1 MGKTKLVF
9 WREFSSRVRKK
20 SFVLVTLLAPL
31 LLAGVFMVPAYL
43 ASLPGKDRIIT
54 VLDESL
60 LLKLDKGNQEVR
72 FRYLPPHKYDLA
84 KAKKYFNQSDDYAL
98 LYIPASS
105 GGDPDFL
112 ARNIQMFRYGDISL
126 SVQQYLT
133 RKIETYLRREKLK
146 AEGVDPAIVAQTK
159 TNVTLKTINLKN
171 DTTGSNITVIK
182 MAVGYIAGLL
192 IFLFVQIYG
201 VQVARNV
208 VEEKSSRI
216 IEIIISSVK
225 PSSFLMGKILGTAAV
240 ALLQFFIWVL
250 LGGLIIS
257 LASSFLLQ
265 AQIDPAQVATNTPL
279 SETQKQVFETLR
291 NLQNINFS
299 LIIPVFA
306 FYFLG
311 GYLLYASLFAA
322 VGSAADTDT
331 DTQQFIGPITIPIL
345 LSLVVLMYSLDNP
358 DSSLTFWTS
367 LIPFT
372 SPVVM
377 MARLPF
383 GVPGWELLLSM
394 AILTL
399 SFLLMVRLSAKI
411 YRSTILLYG
420 KKMNLKL
427 LWRLLR
433 D

>member
-1 MGKTKLVF
+1 MSKTKLVF
-9 WREFSSRVRKK
+9 WREFNSRVRKK
-20 SFVLVTLLAPL
+20 SFIVVTLLAPL
-31 LLAGVFMVPAYL
+31 LLVGVFMVPAYL
-43 ASLPGKDRIIT
+43 ASLPAQDRIIT

-60 LLKLDKGNQEVR
+60 LLKLDKGKKEIR
-72 FRYLPPHKYDLA
+72 FRYLPPRKYDLA
-84 KAKKYFNQSDDYAL
+84 KAKKYFDRANDYAL
-98 LYIPASS
+98 VYIPASS

-112 ARNIQMFRYGDISL
+112 ARNIQVFRYGDVSL

-133 RKIETYLRREKLK
+133 AKIETYLRREKLK

-159 TNVTLKTINLKN
+159 TKVSLKTINLKN
-171 DTTGSNITVIK
+171 NTSSSNITIIK
-182 MAVGYIAGLL
+182 MAVGYISGLL

-225 PSSFLMGKILGTAAV
+225 PGSFLMGKILGTAAV
-240 ALLQFFIWVL
+240 ALLQFTIWVV
-250 LGGLIIS
+250 LGSLIFSIGSS
-257 LASSFLLQ
+257 LLLQ
-265 AQIDPAQVATNTPL
+265 AQIDPAQVATHSALTDH
-279 SETQKQVFETLR
+279 QKQIFEVLR
-291 NLQNINFS
+291 NLQNINFP
-299 LIIPVFA
+299 LIIGVFA

-322 VGSAADTDT
+322 VGSATDKDTDM
-331 DTQQFIGPITIPIL
+331 QQFIGPITIPIL
-345 LSLVVLMYSLDNP
+345 LSLGILIYSLDNP
-358 DSSLTFWTS
+358 DSPLTFWS
-367 LIPFT
+367 SIIPLT

-383 GVPGWELLLSM
+383 GVPWWELLLSM
-394 AILTL
+394 AVLTV
-399 SFLLMVRLSAKI
+399 SFLLIVRLSAKI

-420 KKMNLKL
+420 KKITPKV